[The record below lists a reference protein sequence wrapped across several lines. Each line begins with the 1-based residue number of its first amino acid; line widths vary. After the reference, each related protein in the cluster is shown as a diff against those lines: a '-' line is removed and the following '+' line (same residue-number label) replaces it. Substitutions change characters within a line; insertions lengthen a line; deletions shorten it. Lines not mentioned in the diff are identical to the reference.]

1 MTPPVAFAA
10 EPTADPRP
18 EFLVRLGVLL
28 PATLADIDSAYRD
41 KVKLAHP
48 DRGGTVE
55 DFHQLQADYEAA
67 RQFAQAR
74 QGRRG
79 WLMASIERYIEQQEV
94 VAEIERRGGK
104 VETTRPEW
112 LAREIGED
120 FAQVAD
126 TIESI
131 RLTGSRVRA
140 SDIAYLI
147 QHANVLPQLRR
158 LDLSGTQVGNAAIE
172 SLKALQTLQ
181 ELDLRGT
188 FVSDRA
194 VPALAS
200 IKRLRRIQVA
210 NTFINWWGRFQFRRL
225 RPDVEICTE
234 CEATHHAARARRGYR
249 IAFGVLLAYLVCLF
263 VATHIP
269 LDGDLSPTAQKLL
282 SWDKAG
288 HAVLYGGLAAVA
300 AIVVSLRRP
309 DRDSNGGLTLAA
321 CATIVITVSALGAIS
336 ELIQPLTNR
345 QRDLNDWLAD
355 TAGAIIAVAV
365 FLIVD
370 ARRRRSAPAAALSP
384 AT

>member
-1 MTPPVAFAA
+1 MTPPVAFPPA
-10 EPTADPRP
+10 EAPTDSRP
-18 EFLVRLGVLL
+18 DFLVRLGVLL
-28 PATLADIDSAYRD
+28 PATLRDIESAYRD

-55 DFHQLQADYEAA
+55 EFNQLQADYEAA
-67 RQFAQAR
+67 CQFAQAR

-126 TIESI
+126 TIEAI
-131 RLTGSRVRA
+131 RWTGPRVKA
-140 SDIAYLI
+140 AEIAYLI
-147 QHANVLPQLRR
+147 QHANVLGQLRR
-158 LDLSGTQVGNAAIE
+158 LDLSGAQIGNAAVE

-200 IKRLRRIQVA
+200 IKRLRRIQIA
-210 NTFINWWGRFQFRRL
+210 NTFVSRWGRFRFRRL
-225 RPDVEICTE
+225 RHDVEVNVT
-234 CEATHHAARARRGYR
+234 CEATHHAAHARRAYR
-249 IAFGVLLAYLVCLF
+249 IAFASLIAYWLILWI
-263 VATHIP
+263 ATHMP
-269 LDGDLSPTAQKLL
+269 LSERLPNLARAVL
-282 SWDKAG
+282 SWDKLG
-288 HAVLYGGLAAVA
+288 HAVLYGGLATIA
-300 AIVVSLRRP
+300 AMVISLRRP
-309 DRDSNGGLTLAA
+309 DRSAAGLSLAA
-321 CATIVITVSALGAIS
+321 CAAIVLGVSAIGAID
-336 ELIQPLTNR
+336 ELTQPLTNR
-345 QRDLNDWLAD
+345 QLDWGDWLAD
-355 TAGAIIAVAV
+355 TLGATVGVALFV
-365 FLIVD
+365 IVN
-370 ARRRRSAPAAALSP
+370 ASRRREAPAPALSP